1 MSDWGVPLGSKVI
14 SIASAA
20 AAALTLR
27 SNPVPTSSTR
37 TSLAPGIYTR
47 GELPQRAAAAAPVA
61 VVAPI
66 ISRVKKQGVNDDLY
80 NDGDDVNGEDEEEEG
95 DGEEEMASK
104 KLKRRKDAPAELPS
118 TRGVSRFRQIIP
130 VTRVQRRDPRFDASC
145 GEFKEDLH
153 DQSYAF
159 VNDLRSSEVDELKAA
174 LKTTR
179 DAGEAEKLKEEL
191 KKRSVAAKEAVRQ
204 KANRDTQRTQKHTA
218 AAAVAAGGG
227 AFFPKKRDLKQL
239 EAVEQFKKLAASG
252 KGAVE
257 RAIMKKRAK
266 LSHKDKLA
274 LPRDMRGEEGRGG
287 GGGF

>member
-20 AAALTLR
+20 AAALTSR
-27 SNPVPTSSTR
+27 SNAVPTSSNR

-47 GELPQRAAAAAPVA
+47 GELPQRGATTTAPAAVK
-61 VVAPI
+61 API
-66 ISRVKKQGVNDDLY
+66 ISRVKKQDDDLF
-80 NDGDDVNGEDEEEEG
+80 NDGDDDGNEEEEEEND
-95 DGEEEMASK
+95 DGEGEVATKTM
-104 KLKRRKDAPAELPS
+104 KRRKDAPAELPS

-179 DAGEAEKLKEEL
+179 DASEAEKIKEEL
-191 KKRSVAAKEAVRQ
+191 KKRAVAAKEAVRQ